1 MQVSHRGFYSF
12 KVDATSL
19 VDPYDRHISAMP
31 EVYEVAM
38 NSQISSPIS
47 DNTVV
52 TLGGAICV
60 LQSSYSQCLKCS
72 WETVQLCSTT

>member
-19 VDPYDRHISAMP
+19 VDPYDRHVSTMP

-38 NSQISSPIS
+38 NSQISSPLS
-47 DNTVV
+47 DNTVA
-52 TLGGAICV
+52 TLGGATCLLQNNV
-60 LQSSYSQCLKCS
+60 LMLRM
-72 WETVQLCSTT
+72 LM